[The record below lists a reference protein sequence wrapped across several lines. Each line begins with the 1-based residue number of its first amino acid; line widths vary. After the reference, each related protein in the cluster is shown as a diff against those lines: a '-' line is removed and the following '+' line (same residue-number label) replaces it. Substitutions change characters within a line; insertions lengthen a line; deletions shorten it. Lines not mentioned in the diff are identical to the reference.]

1 MFDDTLANVVKS
13 LYVTDCVAIVMM
25 LGVCDSVDADS
36 LDIEAATID
45 SLDAIFTELMLDSA
59 MIDFILD
66 SSDVAPS
73 LDVTV
78 GVAVVKLIVDLMTS
92 VDSVGMLTI
101 LDV

>member
-13 LYVTDCVAIVMM
+13 LYVTDCVAIVMT
-25 LGVCDSVDADS
+25 LGVCDSVNADS

-59 MIDFILD
+59 MIDFMLD